1 MFLKYYSLKYQE
13 REGKKVKK
21 HQIKHC
27 RLLDNG
33 KNEHKK
39 NVKEVW
45 HFLTLRK
52 IIEFATNLTLLRI
65 CEKNQAQ
72 IYINLS

>member
-13 REGKKVKK
+13 REGKKVKKK

-72 IYINLS
+72 I